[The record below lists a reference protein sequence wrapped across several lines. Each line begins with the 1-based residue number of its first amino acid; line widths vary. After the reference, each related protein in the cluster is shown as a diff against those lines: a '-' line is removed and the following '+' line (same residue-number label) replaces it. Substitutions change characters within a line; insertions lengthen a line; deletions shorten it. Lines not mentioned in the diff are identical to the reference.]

1 MTETFGLIPGRM
13 TDQGCGIRE
22 GKFQDRD
29 QKEIRALQVAPGDMA
44 RFIRWR
50 SSSTDWRRSS
60 DRLSLYRVGQ
70 EERIARKL
78 AVHRLRRYLQPA
90 DSRGTHGSGMPT
102 SKGMEATM
110 ELVQKA

>member
-29 QKEIRALQVAPGDMA
+29 QKKIRALQVAPGDMA

-50 SSSTDWRRSS
+50 SSSTDW
-60 DRLSLYRVGQ
+60 YRVGQ